1 MSTYGSSK
9 SNVMG
14 VVKEVTAGT
23 PVDPSGVS
31 DYVAL
36 QPDLSLVPNFQ
47 LLENE
52 EIRSSIGASKSIQGL
67 ESPESSFSHYL
78 KHSGVEGQAPEI
90 NDLLESAFGSTS
102 TNGTERST
110 TTSSTVS
117 LLKLAAGGS
126 DFARGKAVLIKDGTN
141 GYSIRPVLSVSTNDL
156 TLGFNLAD
164 APASGVA
171 VGKCINFAPANT
183 GHPSLSL
190 HSYRGNGQLYELLA
204 GARVNSLGITAAAGE
219 FINATFGLQGTKYH
233 FNPIRI
239 DANDTKLDFE
249 DSAAAALVATVD
261 AGVYRDPHEL
271 AQAIEDSMNAQ
282 GSADTFT
289 VEYMDND
296 STSGGKFKFTSDGTV
311 FKLEWNTGTNT
322 ANTIGD
328 AIGFS
333 TAADDT
339 GALTYT
345 ADNAMSWAAPHT
357 PTFDSSDPLVA
368 KANEVMIGDSTDY
381 VCFCASSIQ
390 FSLENTLTDV
400 LCVCAESGVEQK
412 LTTARAV
419 TVQITAL
426 LDKHD
431 ADKFRRYRANS
442 DTAFSWNFGVKSG
455 GNWVAGKCGNLYM
468 PSCVVSAFEVTDLDS
483 QIGLNMTL
491 QGFVDASG
499 NGEVYLNFL

>member
-9 SNVMG
+9 SNVMA

-23 PVDPSGVS
+23 IVDPSAAT
-31 DYVAL
+31 DYVGL

-52 EIRSSIGASKSIQGL
+52 EIRSSIGQSKSIQGL
-67 ESPESSFSHYL
+67 ESPEGSFSHYL

-90 NDLLESAFGSTS
+90 NDLLESVFGATS
-102 TNGTERST
+102 TNGTERAT

-156 TLGFNLAD
+156 TLGFNLAT
-164 APASGVA
+164 APGSGVN
-171 VGKCINFAPANT
+171 VGKCVNFSPANS
-183 GHPSLSL
+183 GHPSLSI
-190 HSYRGNGQLYELLA
+190 HSYRGNGQVYELLA
-204 GARVNSLGITAAAGE
+204 GARVNSLSINASAGE
-219 FINATFGLQGTKYH
+219 FINANFSFQGTKYH

-249 DSAAAALVATVD
+249 DSVGNEVATVA

-311 FKLEWNTGTNT
+311 FKLEWNTGANT

-368 KANEVMIGDSTDY
+368 KSNEVMIGEGTDY
-381 VCFCASSIQ
+381 ACFCASSIS

-442 DTAFSWNFGVKSG
+442 DTAFSWNFGTKSG
-455 GNWVAGKCGNLYM
+455 GNWVAGTCGNLYM
-468 PSCVVSAFEVTDLDS
+468 PSCVISAFELTDLDS

-491 QGFVDASG
+491 QGFVDSSG